1 MDMSRIVYRDKIS
14 VRDEEAGK
22 LVYQRQQDHMYLVS
36 DLGVRI
42 LKAYTERRSLI
53 CGLRSVGII
62 FEDLSDSSKSK
73 VVNFL
78 EGLLNRG
85 LLIECIED

>member
-1 MDMSRIVYRDKIS
+1 MDMSRIVYCDKIS

-42 LKAYTERRSLI
+42 LKAYTERMSLI
-53 CGLRSVGII
+53 H
-62 FEDLSDSSKSK
+62 
-73 VVNFL
+73 N
-78 EGLLNRG
+78 
-85 LLIECIED
+85 